1 MADLSNRSRASRSI
15 GFSTTARSIVQQ
27 EGSVLYPMSSRLEGS
42 AMMCSRKP
50 ALVDPFS
57 SKAELDCM
65 PYRKEELGITNPI
78 LWKPVSR
85 NKSQN

>member
-1 MADLSNRSRASRSI
+1 
-15 GFSTTARSIVQQ
+15 
-27 EGSVLYPMSSRLEGS
+27 
-42 AMMCSRKP
+42 MMCSRKP

-85 NKSQN
+85 NKSQNQCKTAGFPKRLMPEFPKRQGQEFELDLGQRVSLSQTIF